1 MSEITLGIIGSGQ
14 LGSLLCQAAK
24 KLKVKT
30 IVISDDD
37 KGPAQNYADEFN
49 LKYLSGGDIL
59 KELASEQGFSSS
71 GNDWWDTED
80 GMKFLNQ
87 RKENSEFDKKVDEKL
102 IQLFEKGN
110 VVITSYTLPWLIDSG
125 IKLWLDG
132 TVENSAK
139 RMQNRDNLDESSALA
154 VVNKRFNENKLIY
167 KNLYNFEFGDDLSV
181 FDKIIQ
187 TDGINAE
194 QVLEIAKTTV
204 RELL

>member
-1 MSEITLGIIGSGQ
+1 MSKSIVVSGPPAIGKTTV
-14 LGSLLCQAAK
+14 AK
-24 KLKVKT
+24 GLAK
-30 IVISDDD
+30 
-37 KGPAQNYADEFN
+37 EFN
-49 LKYLSGGDIL
+49 LNYLSGGDIL
-59 KELASEQGFSSS
+59 KELAREQGFSSS
-71 GNDWWDTED
+71 GDDWWDTED

-87 RKENSEFDKKVDEKL
+87 RKENPEFDKKVDEKL
-102 IQLFEKGN
+102 IKLFEKGD

-125 IKLWLDG
+125 IKLWLSG
-132 TVENSAK
+132 TIENSAK
-139 RMQNRDNLDESSALA
+139 RMQNRDNMEESSAFE

-194 QVLEIAKTTV
+194 QVLEIAKSSV